1 MKARVAITTCA
12 ALFLSLGAT
21 AAFAEKFKMPPTKV
35 SMEKCMEAALAKK
48 DGEVVK
54 LEFKMERGTPTYEF
68 EIAGKDGKNWEY
80 ECDANTGEITEE
92 EQEVDSPDDPLFKA
106 KMKISE
112 EEARKI
118 ALEKHPGEIV
128 ETEYEI
134 ESNGD
139 ASYEFDIK
147 TADGKE
153 VKLEVDA
160 TTGKIVEDDQE
171 EIYQIGRE

>member
-1 MKARVAITTCA
+1 MKTPITITTVT

-21 AAFAEKFKMPPTKV
+21 AVFAEKLKMPPTKV

-48 DGEVVK
+48 DGKIVK
-54 LEFKMERGTPTYEF
+54 LEFKTERGTPIYVF
-68 EIAGKDGKNWEY
+68 EIAGTDGKSWEY
-80 ECDANTGEITEE
+80 ECDANTGAITEE
-92 EQEVDSPDDPLFKA
+92 EQEVDSPNDPLFKA
-106 KMKISE
+106 KAKISE
-112 EEARKI
+112 EDATKI

-134 ESNGD
+134 ECNGD

-147 TADGKE
+147 LADGRE

-160 TTGKIVEDDQE
+160 ATGKIVEDDEE
-171 EIYQIGRE
+171 EIYQIGQE